1 MSLTVRDVLAH
12 PSLQSAR
19 PAVLSGHDSLEHPVR
34 WVHSTDL
41 YDIAG
46 LLRGDEVLLTNG
58 VGLLDVG
65 DAGRRL
71 YIRRLAERG
80 VAGLFFE
87 VGRTFEQVPPEMVEE
102 ALPLGFPVVELAPTL
117 RFTEVAEAV
126 NSELIDRSV
135 SRLRYADETSR
146 ALSEALAR
154 GATLNELIDQV
165 AAMLGTSARLSDYA
179 GSVTVESM
187 IGDSAGGLRSEVPVM
202 VDGTAWGRLSVD
214 PEGVPE
220 LLCAAVLDRAP
231 TVLGLCLMREQTGVA
246 GTLRAQQLVL
256 DQLVANRASEHST
269 LESRLRAAG
278 VATADQRYVCV
289 AIDPQRVE
297 SVASVADALMRQ
309 VGHGIFGLVDGLL
322 CGVLAMPAGVPS
334 ADVLHAVREFARV
347 ARIPRNHL
355 CATVSRTVDEIGML
369 PRAMVEAR
377 ETLRL
382 GQGLGEAGPV
392 IGAQAL
398 VLERLL
404 AHHGDA
410 DAMRQFVDDQIGA
423 LERSDEAK
431 GSELVRTL
439 QVLIACAGSKA
450 EAAKRLHIRRQSLY
464 YRLDQVARLLE
475 TDLDEPGQLTT
486 LAVAI
491 AARRLQNM
499 SR

>member
-187 IGDSAGGLRSEVPVM
+187 IGDSIGGPRSEVPVM

-231 TVLGLCLMREQTGVA
+231 TVLGLCLMREQAGIA

-256 DQLVANRASEHST
+256 DQLVANRASEHSM

-334 ADVLHAVREFARV
+334 TDVLHAVREFARV

>member
-187 IGDSAGGLRSEVPVM
+187 IGDSTGGPRSEVPVM

-231 TVLGLCLMREQTGVA
+231 TVLGLCLMREQAGIA

-256 DQLVANRASEHST
+256 DQLVANRASEHSM

-334 ADVLHAVREFARV
+334 TDVLHAVREFARV

-450 EAAKRLHIRRQSLY
+450 EAAKRLHVRRQSLY

>member
-1 MSLTVRDVLAH
+1 MSLTVADVLAH
-12 PSLQSAR
+12 PSLQSAS
-19 PAVLSGHDSLEHPVR
+19 PAVLSGDGNLDHPVR

-65 DAGRRL
+65 EAGRRL
-71 YIRRLAERG
+71 YVRRLAERG

-87 VGRTFEQVPPEMVEE
+87 VGRTFAQVPPEMVEE
-102 ALPLGFPVVELAPTL
+102 ARPLGFPVVELAPTL

-126 NSELIDRSV
+126 NSELINRSV

-165 AAMLGTSARLSDYA
+165 ASMLGTSARLSDYA
-179 GSVTVESM
+179 GRVMVES
-187 IGDSAGGLRSEVPVM
+187 GFSASVGGPRSEVPVM

-214 PEGVPE
+214 PEGVAE

-231 TVLGLCLMREQTGVA
+231 TVLGLCLMREQTGIA

-256 DQLVANRASEHST
+256 DQLVANQPGEHGV

-278 VATADQRYVCV
+278 IATTGQRYVCV
-289 AIDPQRVE
+289 AIDPERVE
-297 SVASVADALMRQ
+297 SVALVADALIRQ
-309 VGHGIFGLVDGLL
+309 VGQGIFGLVGGLL
-322 CGVLAMPAGVPS
+322 CGVLAMPLGVPS
-334 ADVLHAVREFARV
+334 ADVIGAVHEAARV
-347 ARIPRNHL
+347 ARLPRNLL
-355 CATVSRTVDEIGML
+355 CATASRVVGDIGML
-369 PRAMVEAR
+369 PRAMLETR

-392 IGAQAL
+392 IGVQAL

-404 AHHGDA
+404 AHHGDT
-410 DAMRQFVDDQIGA
+410 DALRQFVDDQIGA

-431 GSELVRTL
+431 GGQLLRTL
-439 QVLIACAGSKA
+439 EVLIACAGSKV
-450 EAAKRLHIRRQSLY
+450 EAAKLLHIRRQSLY

-475 TDLDEPGQLTT
+475 MNLDEPGQLTT

>member
-1 MSLTVRDVLAH
+1 MTVRDVLAH

-256 DQLVANRASEHST
+256 DQLVANQASEHST

-334 ADVLHAVREFARV
+334 TDVLHAVREFARV

-491 AARRLQNM
+491 AARRLQN
-499 SR
+499 

>member
-187 IGDSAGGLRSEVPVM
+187 IGDSTGGPRSEVPVM

-231 TVLGLCLMREQTGVA
+231 TVLGLCLMREQAGIA

-256 DQLVANRASEHST
+256 DQLVANRASEHSM

-334 ADVLHAVREFARV
+334 TDVLHAVREFARV

>member
-12 PSLQSAR
+12 PSLQSAS
-19 PAVLSGHDSLEHPVR
+19 PAVLSGHDNLEHPVR
-34 WVHSTDL
+34 WVHSADL

-58 VGLLDVG
+58 VGLIDVT

-71 YIRRLAERG
+71 YVRRLAERG

-146 ALSEALAR
+146 SLSEALAR
-154 GATLNELIDQV
+154 GATLNELIEQV

-179 GSVTVESM
+179 GRVIVES
-187 IGDSAGGLRSEVPVM
+187 GVGESSGAQRSEVPVM

-231 TVLGLCLMREQTGVA
+231 TVLGLCLMREQTGIA

-256 DQLVANRASEHST
+256 DQLVANQTSEHSM

-278 VATADQRYVCV
+278 IATTGQRYVCV

-309 VGHGIFGLVDGLL
+309 VGHGICGLVDGLL
-322 CGVLAMPAGVPS
+322 CGVLAMPAGVS
-334 ADVLHAVREFARV
+334 STVILDAVREAARV
-347 ARIPRNHL
+347 ARLPRNHL
-355 CATVSRTVDEIGML
+355 CAAASHTVGEIGML
-369 PRAMVEAR
+369 PRAMAEAR

-382 GQGLGEAGPV
+382 GQGLGEAGPA

-410 DAMRQFVDDQIGA
+410 DAMRQFVDDQLGA
-423 LERSDEAK
+423 LERSDEAR
-431 GSELVRTL
+431 GSELARTL
-439 QVLIACAGSKA
+439 EVLIACAGSKA

-475 TDLDEPGQLTT
+475 VNLDEPGQLTT
-486 LAVAI
+486 LAVALV
-491 AARRLQNM
+491 ARRLQNM

>member
-1 MSLTVRDVLAH
+1 MRDVLAH

-187 IGDSAGGLRSEVPVM
+187 IGDSTGGPRSEVPVM

-231 TVLGLCLMREQTGVA
+231 TVLGLCLMREQAGIA

-256 DQLVANRASEHST
+256 DQLVANRASEHSM

-334 ADVLHAVREFARV
+334 TDVLHAVREFARV

>member
-179 GSVTVESM
+179 GSVMVESM

-231 TVLGLCLMREQTGVA
+231 TVLGLCLMREQAGIA

-256 DQLVANRASEHST
+256 DQLVANQASEHSM

-334 ADVLHAVREFARV
+334 TDVLHAVREFARV

-410 DAMRQFVDDQIGA
+410 DAMCQFVDDQIGA

>member
-1 MSLTVRDVLAH
+1 MSLSVGDVLAH
-12 PSLQSAR
+12 PSLQSAK

-58 VGLLDVG
+58 VGLLDVS

-71 YIRRLAERG
+71 YVRRLAERG

-87 VGRTFEQVPPEMVEE
+87 VGRTFTQVPPEMVEE

-165 AAMLGTSARLSDYA
+165 ASMLGTSARLSDYA
-179 GSVTVESM
+179 GRVMVESGA
-187 IGDSAGGLRSEVPVM
+187 GDGSGGPRSEVPVM

-214 PEGVPE
+214 PDGVPE

-231 TVLGLCLMREQTGVA
+231 TVLGLCLMREQTGIA

-256 DQLVANRASEHST
+256 DQLVANQTSDHGA
-269 LESRLRAAG
+269 LDARLRAAG
-278 VATADQRYVCV
+278 IATTGQRYVCV

-322 CGVLAMPAGVPS
+322 CGVLAMPPGVLS
-334 ADVLHAVREFARV
+334 AEVLDAVGAA
-347 ARIPRNHL
+347 ARIARLPRNQL
-355 CATVSRTVDEIGML
+355 CATASRTVDDIVL
-369 PRAMVEAR
+369 LSRAMTEAR

-382 GQGLGEAGPV
+382 GQELGEAGPV

-404 AHHGDA
+404 AHHGDVGA
-410 DAMRQFVDDQIGA
+410 LRQFVDDQIGA

-431 GSELVRTL
+431 GSELVRTVE
-439 QVLIACAGSKA
+439 VLIACAGSKA

-475 TDLDEPGQLTT
+475 INLDEPGQLTT

-491 AARRLQNM
+491 AARRVTQPKN
-499 SR
+499 

>member
-187 IGDSAGGLRSEVPVM
+187 IGDSTGGPRSEVPVM

-231 TVLGLCLMREQTGVA
+231 TVLGLCLMREQAGIA

-256 DQLVANRASEHST
+256 DQLVANRASEHSM

-334 ADVLHAVREFARV
+334 TDVLHAVREFARV

-491 AARRLQNM
+491 AARRLRNM